1 MKTKIVFFLSL
12 LCAAAHGAALNDL
25 TDVQRPFASSSS
37 IGSLK
42 WRLPAKY
49 ARIEGERLVVDIPES
64 AYPADAV
71 AVAEIPKALFDGA
84 DGFSF
89 SVNVVAN
96 GIAKPSKPYLGLK
109 CQIYSRGNPPYGER
123 YSNGDAD
130 GLQGDFGET
139 ICSWVN
145 FPDLRPDVVAL
156 NLGLQGTSGRAVFD
170 LSSLRG
176 GGTDGPF
183 CRVKGIF
190 RRVNDGKRVAYPE
203 RVSKDSRRRGVMLPG
218 RVPTEDDFKTLSEWG
233 VTLVR
238 YQMVGAPRAKKDGA
252 DGLADFNSWL
262 DVKLDVLEKTVL
274 PLARKYG
281 MKVTVDL
288 HDAPG
293 GRDNVRGMKILLGGK
308 FTDAFVDAWRRIAKR
323 FRGNE
328 DVIYGYDLVNEPN
341 QSRIAPVD
349 YWTIQ
354 RMAAEAIRE
363 IDPETTIIIESNGWD
378 VPSTF
383 SYLSPLDLD
392 NVIYQVH
399 LYEPMDFTHQGIHDR
414 PIGAAWPDEDKKRDR
429 DFIRRTL
436 APVRDFERRHG
447 AKIYV
452 GEFSAATWATGA
464 ENYLRDCIAVF
475 EEYGWDWTYHA
486 FREYQGWSVEH
497 ESTGPSDIRPSS
509 DNPRRR
515 VLLDALRATR

>member
-1 MKTKIVFFLSL
+1 
-12 LCAAAHGAALNDL
+12 
-25 TDVQRPFASSSS
+25 
-37 IGSLK
+37 
-42 WRLPAKY
+42 
-49 ARIEGERLVVDIPES
+49 
-64 AYPADAV
+64 
-71 AVAEIPKALFDGA
+71 
-84 DGFSF
+84 
-89 SVNVVAN
+89 
-96 GIAKPSKPYLGLK
+96 
-109 CQIYSRGNPPYGER
+109 
-123 YSNGDAD
+123 
-130 GLQGDFGET
+130 
-139 ICSWVN
+139 
-145 FPDLRPDVVAL
+145 
-156 NLGLQGTSGRAVFD
+156 
-170 LSSLRG
+170 
-176 GGTDGPF
+176 
-183 CRVKGIF
+183 
-190 RRVNDGKRVAYPE
+190 
-203 RVSKDSRRRGVMLPG
+203 MLPG